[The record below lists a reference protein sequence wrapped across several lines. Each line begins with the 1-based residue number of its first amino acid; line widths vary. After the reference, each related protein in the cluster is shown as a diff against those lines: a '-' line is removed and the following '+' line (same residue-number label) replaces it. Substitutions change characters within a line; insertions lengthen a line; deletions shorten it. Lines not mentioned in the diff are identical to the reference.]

1 MTGMQE
7 TTRQR
12 SLAVEFAIGILWFLG
27 AIPIALALWF
37 FS

>member
-1 MTGMQE
+1 MGAMPD

-12 SLAVEFAIGILWFLG
+12 SLAAEFAIGVLWFLG